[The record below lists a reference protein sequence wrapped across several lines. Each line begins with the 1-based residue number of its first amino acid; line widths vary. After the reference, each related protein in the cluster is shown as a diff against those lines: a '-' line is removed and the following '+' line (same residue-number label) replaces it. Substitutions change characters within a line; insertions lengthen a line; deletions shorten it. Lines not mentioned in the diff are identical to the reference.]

1 VARYGEKEM
10 APLDNGFA
18 KRALNIGETEVTVQS
33 HRVGTRWTAKIETV
47 DVGNSIGRGSGS
59 SREEAETSAI
69 ESAKLVLDMRSAAAA
84 FATSASRLKA

>member
-1 VARYGEKEM
+1 M
-10 APLDNGFA
+10 ASSDNGFA
-18 KRALNIGETEVTVQS
+18 KREMKIGETDVTVQS
-33 HRVGTRWTAKIETV
+33 HRAGTRWTAKIETV

-59 SREEAETSAI
+59 SREEAEAAAI